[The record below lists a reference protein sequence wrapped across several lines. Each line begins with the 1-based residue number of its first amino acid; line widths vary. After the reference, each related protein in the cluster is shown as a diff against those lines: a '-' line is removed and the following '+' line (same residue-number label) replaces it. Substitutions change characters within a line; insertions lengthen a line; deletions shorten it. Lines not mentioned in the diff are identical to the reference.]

1 MQAVYTRNY
10 PLYALPY
17 YKVLHLANTVSTIY
31 SLPFIP
37 AKTLMQQY
45 STKSPMPIIMENEKG
60 RIWVDKY
67 YIAIQMTDGIVR
79 YVYLT
84 RHHIQ
89 EEYQSYLF
97 ARRTRRNRVYL
108 PDTIKKEFQ
117 SATSKMNRKNKNY
130 YVFEKWILKET
141 K

>member
-1 MQAVYTRNY
+1 MQAVSMRNN

-45 STKSPMPIIMENEKG
+45 STKNPMPIILENEMG

-67 YIAIQMTDGIVR
+67 YIAFQMTDGIVR

-84 RHHIQ
+84 SHHVQ
-89 EEYQSYLF
+89 EEYQSYLL
-97 ARRTRRNRVYL
+97 ARHIRRNRVYL

-117 SATSKMNRKNKNY
+117 SATRKMNRENINH
-130 YVFEKWILKET
+130 YVFENWILKET

>member
-1 MQAVYTRNY
+1 MQAVSMRNN
-10 PLYALPY
+10 PLYVLPY
-17 YKVLHLANTVSTIY
+17 YKILHLANTVSTIY
-31 SLPFIP
+31 RLPFIP
-37 AKTLMQQY
+37 AKKLMQQY
-45 STKSPMPIIMENEKG
+45 STKSPMPIILENEKG

-89 EEYQSYLF
+89 EEYQSYLL
-97 ARRTRRNRVYL
+97 ARHTRRNRVYL
-108 PDTIKKEFQ
+108 PDAIKKEFQ
-117 SATSKMNRKNKNY
+117 SATRKMYRENKNHH
-130 YVFEKWILKET
+130 VFEKWILKET